1 MFGLIVFFAI
11 GLYLALSAFAVWFA
25 TRWAKRS
32 DRSPWRWGIL
42 TAFVMYNLVFW
53 DWIPTVVAH
62 NYYCEKEAGFTVYK
76 TLEQWKAEN
85 PGVMEKLIT
94 GEGTIKRMP
103 YGDLQ
108 TLDERFA
115 IETRRRT
122 PIPLLPT
129 KIFEDLLVDRKTG
142 EVLARG
148 IGVGSGYGNLA
159 LGANSWREYK
169 FWLGQEPCIANG
181 IWAISTELQKMRGKK

>member
-1 MFGLIVFFAI
+1 MLFIAVLFFFVIYLAIAI
-11 GLYLALSAFAVWFA
+11 GAVVMA
-25 TRWAKRS
+25 AKWAKKHNR
-32 DRSPWRWGIL
+32 RPWVWGSL
-42 TAFVMYNLVFW
+42 AAFVMYNIVFW
-53 DWIPTVVAH
+53 DWIPTLVAH
-62 NYYCEKEAGFTVYK
+62 KYYCGKEAGFTVNK
-76 TLEQWKAEN
+76 TLEQWKQEN

-94 GEGTIKRMP
+94 GEGAIKRMP
-103 YGDLQ
+103 YGDLH

-122 PIPLLPT
+122 PIPLLST

-148 IGVGSGYGNLA
+148 VGVGSGSGNLA
-159 LGANSWREYK
+159 IGANSWQEYK

-181 IWAISTELQKMRGKK
+181 IWAMSSELQNMRGKK